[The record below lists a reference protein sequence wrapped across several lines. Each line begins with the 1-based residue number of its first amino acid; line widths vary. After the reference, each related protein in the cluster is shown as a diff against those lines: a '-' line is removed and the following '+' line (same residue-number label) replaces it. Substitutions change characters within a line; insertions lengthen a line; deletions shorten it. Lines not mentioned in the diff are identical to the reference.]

1 MEKQYK
7 RTNLLQEKD
16 YNYRLQ
22 DVPEPVL
29 YRDMFSYDNV
39 PKVRFNHRVVPMYFP
54 DEIWITDTTFRDGQQ
69 ARAPFAAQQIV
80 DLYKLMHKLGGPNGI
95 IRQSE
100 FFVYTKKDQ
109 EALERC
115 RDLGYQ
121 YPEITTWIRA
131 NKKDFEMVK
140 SIGIEETGILVSC
153 SDYHI
158 FNKMGLN
165 RRQAMDKYLGIVKD
179 ALSFGIKPR

>member
-54 DEIWITDTTFRDGQQ
+54 DESGSPTPPSATGSRPGPLLRHSRSWI
-69 ARAPFAAQQIV
+69 
-80 DLYKLMHKLGGPNGI
+80 
-95 IRQSE
+95 
-100 FFVYTKKDQ
+100 
-109 EALERC
+109 
-115 RDLGYQ
+115 
-121 YPEITTWIRA
+121 
-131 NKKDFEMVK
+131 
-140 SIGIEETGILVSC
+140 SIS
-153 SDYHI
+153 
-158 FNKMGLN
+158 
-165 RRQAMDKYLGIVKD
+165 
-179 ALSFGIKPR
+179 

>member
-29 YRDMFSYDNV
+29 YRDMFSYDDV
-39 PKVRFNHRVVPMYFP
+39 PKVRFNHQVVPMHFP

-100 FFVYTKKDQ
+100 FFVYTKKTRRRWN
-109 EALERC
+109 AAA
-115 RDLGYQ
+115 
-121 YPEITTWIRA
+121 TWGTNIRRSPPGSGPI
-131 NKKDFEMVK
+131 K
-140 SIGIEETGILVSC
+140 
-153 SDYHI
+153 
-158 FNKMGLN
+158 GL
-165 RRQAMDKYLGIVKD
+165 
-179 ALSFGIKPR
+179 